1 MKKEITNRD
10 NSSVLLVAFIIVTFV
25 TALTNGVIQQ
35 LVDDWFNKRPIVI
48 FMLILQILRTVVYF
62 LPALAIRDRTYRY
75 IGIIITALMVA
86 YLLINPIT
94 AF

>member
-1 MKKEITNRD
+1 MKKEITNRG
-10 NSSVLLVAFIIVTFV
+10 NSSVLLLAFIIVTFV
-25 TALTNGVIQQ
+25 TVLTNGLIQQ

-62 LPALAIRDRTYRY
+62 LPALAIKDQTYRY
-75 IGIIITALMVA
+75 IGLVITALMVA

-94 AF
+94 TF